1 MNNCA
6 HLWSPQCTQ
15 SVARLICEVENVVI
29 PASARQW
36 PNAFVIC
43 EGSNNC
49 ICMHPPNKMDLLF
62 PIPIAASLM
71 LQGKC
76 QLD

>member
-1 MNNCA
+1 M
-6 HLWSPQCTQ
+6 
-15 SVARLICEVENVVI
+15 I